1 MGSVTTPPHIPYIC
15 PKWHIIVT
23 GATSEKAIR
32 LCESLIEEHI
42 LLVPPDDPHESDQ
55 TTNRVALKTSLPVIA
70 PIFVAHFMT
79 AIGEIYEIDT
89 SATG

>member
-1 MGSVTTPPHIPYIC
+1 M
-15 PKWHIIVT
+15 T
-23 GATSEKAIR
+23 GATSDKAVR

-55 TTNRVALKTSLPVIA
+55 TTNRTALKTSLPVIA

-79 AIGEIYEIDT
+79 AIGEIYEIEST
-89 SATG
+89 AIG

>member
-1 MGSVTTPPHIPYIC
+1 M
-15 PKWHIIVT
+15 T
-23 GATSEKAIR
+23 GATSDKAVR

-55 TTNRVALKTSLPVIA
+55 TTNRTALKTSLPVIA

-79 AIGEIYEIDT
+79 AIGEIYEIE
-89 SATG
+89 ATAIGYVYL